1 MSKTLPA
8 VWLRWMPWRRRF
20 PEAVGQTPD
29 QWRKDEAAPDSRVG
43 GGLLLQNLLGYR
55 LVY

>member
-1 MSKTLPA
+1 MSRTLPA

-43 GGLLLQNLLGYR
+43 GGLLLQNLLDYR